1 VLPVKHFQ
9 GNLTKEEM
17 PLATFTVS
25 ENGPYTTINDALVDA
40 IAERTTSQS
49 VQTIVVHPKT
59 GGGVY
64 SENIDVSVDGIQ
76 INGIV
81 QGQNRVRVLGYYKY
95 QNSGGTNVSGGKN
108 VLTKMDLYRVIFTG
122 SNYQQLTTADI
133 RLNNSTDHTI
143 EMTND
148 GYNNGYSS
156 ISINGG
162 SFTPTSLEKN
172 ALYMTHGYLYAN
184 NVQFSH
190 SPSCVSVYCTAG
202 KEHQSSAKSGIE
214 ISTGSF
220 VGQFDFELAGPV
232 DETYTNLNLY
242 NVSVRTEGASFPP
255 IKIRKSK
262 AVLSGV
268 TLVNPQS
275 TYTID
280 VDTDSKVSYKN
291 IVIPAGTSTLPVGE
305 IPRSRISADIAN
317 AGGIVVND
325 DQGRLSSILGNVNG
339 QSVIWNAFSNR
350 WEIGFVSNRPS
361 HSFEVSDAS
370 TWVVGDSVCIV
381 DGSLGIANY
390 LEQDSSDSLGVIE
403 TIVVRGNGP
412 SATVTVAL
420 AGNPLVSTDLSS
432 ISLGTELFVGLN
444 GKLVPYSG
452 IADGKWITL
461 MGKVIEKGSG
471 AGSGRI
477 ALNIRQIGTKQ

>member
-1 VLPVKHFQ
+1 
-9 GNLTKEEM
+9 M
-17 PLATFTVS
+17 ATFTVS
-25 ENGPYTTINDALVDA
+25 ENGPYTTINAALADA
-40 IAERTTSQS
+40 IAERSSSGQ
-49 VQTIVVHPKT
+49 VQIIVVQPKSN
-59 GGGVY
+59 GGVY

-76 INGIV
+76 INGVV

-95 QNSGGTNVSGGKN
+95 ENSGIEDVSGGKN
-108 VLTKMDLYRVIFTG
+108 VLTRMDLYRVIFTG
-122 SNYQQLTTADI
+122 SVYQQLTTADI

-143 EMTND
+143 EMTNT
-148 GYNNGYSS
+148 GYDNGYSS
-156 ISINGG
+156 VSINGG
-162 SFTPTSLEKN
+162 SFTPTSLDKN

-190 SPSCVSVYCTAG
+190 SPTCVSVYCTAG
-202 KEHQSSAKSGIE
+202 KENPSSAKSGIE

-255 IKIRKSK
+255 VKIRQSK

-268 TLVNPQS
+268 TLVNQQS

-280 VDTDSKVSYKN
+280 VDTESRVTYKN
-291 IVIPAGTSTLPVGE
+291 IIIPAGTSTIPVGE
-305 IPRSRISADIAN
+305 IPRSRIAADIAN

-325 DQGRLSSILGNVNG
+325 DQGKLSSILGNVNG
-339 QSVIWNAFSNR
+339 QSVVWNAFSNR
-350 WEIGFVSNRPS
+350 WEIGFVSSRPT
-361 HSFEVSDAS
+361 HAFEVSDAS
-370 TWVVGDSVCIV
+370 TWVSGDSVSIV
-381 DGSLGIANY
+381 EESLVI
-390 LEQDSSDSLGVIE
+390 SDSLTEDSSNCVGVIE
-403 TIVVRGNGP
+403 SIVTHGNGP
-412 SATVTVAL
+412 SATVTVVL
-420 AGNPLVSTDLSS
+420 AGDPLVSSDLSDY
-432 ISLGTELFVGLN
+432 SLGTEMYAGMD
-444 GKLVPYSG
+444 GKLVPYSLIPEG
-452 IADGKWITL
+452 DWITL